1 MMLGACSLL
10 LCLALTSCAQ
20 SPTDV
25 ALSVETT
32 ACGHASSTSGAGV
45 IVGDDLALVSAH
57 VVIGA
62 TDVTVLVGGKQ
73 LPAQIIKLDTQ
84 SDLAVLSVANLGG
97 EPIMLGRAKVG
108 DTVRI
113 IGGGPTPPLE
123 VTVSRVVEVRIEEV
137 RSSVRSSRTGYE
149 IEHRVQLGDSGA
161 GVLDSRGNLVGLVF
175 GRIKE
180 AQERSFVVDSE
191 EISKILASTPDLT
204 YRCDPV
210 ESRVIAS

>member
-1 MMLGACSLL
+1 MTLRACSLL
-10 LCLALTSCAQ
+10 LCLMLMSCAQ
-20 SPTDV
+20 SPTGV

-32 ACGHASSTSGAGV
+32 ACGHASRTSGAGV
-45 IVGDDLALVSAH
+45 IIGNDLALVSAH

-62 TDVTVLVGGKQ
+62 TDVTVLIDGKR
-73 LPAQIIKLDTQ
+73 LPAQIVKLDTQ

-97 EPIMLGRAKVG
+97 GPVKLGTAKVG

-113 IGGGPTPPLE
+113 IGGGPTPPID
-123 VTVSRVVEVRIEEV
+123 VTISRVVEVRIEEV

-161 GVLDSRGNLVGLVF
+161 GVLDNKGNLVGLVF

-191 EISKILASTPDLT
+191 EISKILTSTPDLI
-204 YRCDPV
+204 YECDPV